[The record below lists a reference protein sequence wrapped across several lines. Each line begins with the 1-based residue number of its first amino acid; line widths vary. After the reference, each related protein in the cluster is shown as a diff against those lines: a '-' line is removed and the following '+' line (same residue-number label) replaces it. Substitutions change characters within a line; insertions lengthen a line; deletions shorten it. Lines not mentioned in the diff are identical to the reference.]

1 MPCLIDRLGK
11 LFADRVGGPIA
22 EKSLAVAQKSNVA
35 TQPLYVPGLERF
47 GKMCHAQ
54 NGHA

>member
-22 EKSLAVAQKSNVA
+22 EKSLAVAQKSNIA